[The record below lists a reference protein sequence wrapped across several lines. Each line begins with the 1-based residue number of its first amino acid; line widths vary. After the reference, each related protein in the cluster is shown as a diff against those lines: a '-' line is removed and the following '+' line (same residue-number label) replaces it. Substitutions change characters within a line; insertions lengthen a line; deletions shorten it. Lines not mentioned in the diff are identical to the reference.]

1 MPDNFLHM
9 GTIQF
14 YHEYFVKNE
23 PYLFDMRV
31 QNETKKDLLNL
42 NIILKPFNAG
52 FHILAG
58 DIELLQ
64 NESKP
69 LRFHFFIRDPLFL
82 NYTEL
87 EVFSPQKSLIFLSN
101 RLVFTSTDGNVIK
114 THEEDFVG
122 KSHISII
129 HSGKLLTEDEL
140 SDQELKIADEAGN
153 SISTVQ
159 IDNQNNILDEGNYL
173 ISLNGINQNRYLF
186 PQSFF
191 KVPHLVFS
199 LYPDKLLEQYQS
211 NFPISY
217 QVYFKSRAT
226 KWRYILADQNLSK
239 KPILGIKDLKNEG
252 HTFTEKQLDI
262 NGLGTMRCFESDQ
275 EILLQEPASVD
286 FQLIEYPDLDPKN
299 RNIIIKHLPVA
310 SPESIHQ
317 ENSSPRNFYSHIYI

>member
-1 MPDNFLHM
+1 MPDNFLHI

-64 NESKP
+64 NEWKP

-87 EVFSPQKSLIFLSN
+87 EGFSPQKSLIFLSN

-129 HSGKLLTEDEL
+129 HSGKLLTEDEIR
-140 SDQELKIADEAGN
+140 DQDPKIADEAGN
-153 SISTVQ
+153 SIETVQ
-159 IDNQNNILDEGNYL
+159 IDSQNNILEEGNYS
-173 ISLNGINQNRYLF
+173 ISLNGNNNSRYLF
-186 PQSFF
+186 PKTFF

-199 LYPDKLLEQYQS
+199 LYPDKLFEHYQS
-211 NFPISY
+211 NKLVLY
-217 QVYFKSRAT
+217 QVKFKSLST
-226 KWRYILADQNLSK
+226 KWRYIFTDPSFEKFAS
-239 KPILGIKDLKNEG
+239 LGIKDIKKDSYP
-252 HTFTEKQLDI
+252 FIEKDLLL
-262 NGLGTMRCFESDQ
+262 NGLGTVKLFESKESIKLKD
-275 EILLQEPASVD
+275 SYSGD
-286 FQLIEYPDLDPKN
+286 FQLIENPDSEPKK
-299 RNIIIKHLPVA
+299 RNIILRTLPSA
-310 SPESIHQ
+310 SPDVIYHED
-317 ENSSPRNFYSHIYI
+317 SSSKDIYSHIFI